1 MDQTHVVS
9 AQLAGEGLNE
19 GNRAICSNQLRE
31 LEVRWNLV
39 LRALRCFYMSL
50 GSYAAAAVDLAVR
63 AHTRPCSPPRWARRN
78 CTYGPFV
85 RYGRRRRSPFRMR
98 DDDARNASRSP
109 KARRRNEASGSTH
122 KSSLMV
128 ASTREIRTRCES
140 GGFVRRSFPSASL
153 RYADLFVL
161 LDEMGPKVTGDE
173 IEFVPL
179 PQ

>member
-1 MDQTHVVS
+1 
-9 AQLAGEGLNE
+9 
-19 GNRAICSNQLRE
+19 
-31 LEVRWNLV
+31 
-39 LRALRCFYMSL
+39 
-50 GSYAAAAVDLAVR
+50 
-63 AHTRPCSPPRWARRN
+63 
-78 CTYGPFV
+78 
-85 RYGRRRRSPFRMR
+85 MR

-109 KARRRNEASGSTH
+109 KPRRRNEASGSTH

-128 ASTREIRTRCES
+128 ASTPEIRTRCES

>member
-1 MDQTHVVS
+1 
-9 AQLAGEGLNE
+9 
-19 GNRAICSNQLRE
+19 
-31 LEVRWNLV
+31 
-39 LRALRCFYMSL
+39 
-50 GSYAAAAVDLAVR
+50 
-63 AHTRPCSPPRWARRN
+63 
-78 CTYGPFV
+78 
-85 RYGRRRRSPFRMR
+85 MR